1 MQSFWNNN
9 GGRKIVILYIMV
21 ITVLFQCSS
30 CNYEKIKKEKWD
42 TENCESLKMELLLRN
57 LLKKSFLFPKTIS
70 VEETYDNDT
79 TISYYLRLK
88 NFAVPK
94 KNFYLHLTPSDSDKT
109 DSVKLVLTDT
119 IITKGRIVVLDIS
132 EKNED
137 TSKVKISI
145 GFGINNIASG
155 KGLYDFEFI
164 ADSCSWNMKD
174 SAFSWEY

>member
-1 MQSFWNNN
+1 MDSNIKIFM
-9 GGRKIVILYIMV
+9 KIVILYTIV
-21 ITVLFQCSS
+21 IIIIFQCSS
-30 CNYEKIKKEKWD
+30 CDHEKKTKKENWD
-42 TENCESLKMELLLRN
+42 TENCKSLKMELLLRN
-57 LLKKSFLFPKTIS
+57 LLKKSFIFPKFTF
-70 VEETYDNDT
+70 VDEDNDT
-79 TISYYLRLK
+79 TISYYLRLI

-94 KNFYLHLTPSDSDKT
+94 RNYYLHLAPSDSDKT

-119 IITKGRIVVLDIS
+119 IITKGRIVVIDIS

-137 TSKVKISI
+137 TSKVKISV

-164 ADSCSWNMKD
+164 VDSCSWNMKD